1 MLPILKISL
10 LFRILKMSTRNYLCG
25 LLVALSIA
33 RSAESAE
40 ETVTLYA
47 EVEEILIR
55 TTDFSEKGYTE
66 EADNM
71 ARQTT
76 NQLITTLS
84 DRIATQPEIDIMVDA
99 HLKTELYYAFNTQWG
114 TGKVRNHRVV
124 YDFLSHLDKSI
135 ARAAHQ
141 KEHLLRITMLSLA
154 AQEYFWNERSTLDDL
169 RNRVKR
175 ELRYGL
181 FKQTDNKLDISA
193 IVCLDEGTL
202 ERVANESISD
212 TVFGKLVA
220 LLSGFKMKSL
230 GATYAAIFDHL
241 TTVLNS
247 VAETALPLELE
258 AETIAPLGLSTSVAL
273 KPVPSLGDGMCG
285 EHSCFVPTD
294 GQLEGIQEGNGR
306 YKLYRAILDHAT
318 DSEAKRLYFL
328 ASRHM
333 DGIGFVTLISNK
345 IAALRLT
352 DSEQADALQAKLDTY
367 QTFLIDKQAENEALL
382 AQSKKDLVMH
392 VTQLP
397 TLETSLTS
405 FHAFL
410 NMPDQLAMGAHAKNF
425 KNIIDEVMSLRA
437 SNAELNR
444 LLETIDA
451 EILRLDNEAKVAET
465 TAKAAIGT
473 ARTETE
479 AAFRLA
485 QAEFEQCQKSNE
497 ALIKEHKALFATK
510 QKLDH
515 FIKTVTTTEV
525 AMQAARNALA
535 LNEEKIKAFEL
546 KNPEFIKEIGQ
557 KQVTMLSL
565 HQKYGTLA
573 ENYSD
578 RDAKQTEKYIL
589 IGNTLKDFISV
600 NMLPGRSEHAFSID
614 ALCTTGYA
622 NFINGVCQEICT
634 TTANHAEAKAIRTL
648 WDSYDSEKEAL
659 NRKMNQQ
666 LLSQRLEIA
675 TSLPVLP
682 TELSADSL
690 RAEMET
696 LALREDE
703 LRGWLP
709 CDAPYTQL
717 WAIINNLNIFVFS
730 SEETYGRTPL
740 DVMTRLKDRPY
751 DSVTMPYP
759 AETAGKHLATVI
771 LTSPTAKNIF
781 LDKSIGHY
789 DKFISPG
796 DYAAIAQEIRH
807 VAWTKLEDRYASYP

>member
-25 LLVALSIA
+25 LLVAMSIT

-84 DRIATQPEIDIMVDA
+84 DRIATQPEIDVMIDA

-114 TGKVRNHRVV
+114 IGKVRNHRIV

-135 ARAAHQ
+135 AKEAHQ

-181 FKQTDNKLDISA
+181 FKQAGNKLDISA
-193 IVCLDEGTL
+193 IVCLDEDNL
-202 ERVANESISD
+202 ERVANESISN
-212 TVFGKLVA
+212 TVFIKLGT
-220 LLSGFKMKSL
+220 LLSSFKMKSL

-247 VAETALPLELE
+247 VAETALPLELK

-285 EHSCFVPTD
+285 EHSCFIPTD

-306 YKLYRAILDHAT
+306 YKIYRAILDHAT

-352 DSEQADALQAKLDTY
+352 DSEQADTLQAKLDAY
-367 QTFLIDKQAENEALL
+367 QAFLIDKQAENEALL
-382 AQSKKDLVMH
+382 AQSKKDLVVQ
-392 VTQLP
+392 VTQLS
-397 TLETSLTS
+397 TLEASLTS

-410 NMPDQLAMGAHAKNF
+410 NTPDQLAMGAHAKNF

-444 LLETIDA
+444 LLETIDT
-451 EILRLDNEAKVAET
+451 EILRLDSEAKVAET
-465 TAKAAIGT
+465 IAKLATGT

-510 QKLDH
+510 QQLDH
-515 FIKTVTTTEV
+515 FIKTATTTEV

-557 KQVTMLSL
+557 KQVTMQSL

-578 RDAKQTEKYIL
+578 RDAKQAEKYIL
-589 IGNTLKDFISV
+589 IGNTLKDFIST
-600 NMLPGRSEHAFSID
+600 NMIPGRSEHAFSID

-634 TTANHAEAKAIRTL
+634 ITANHAEAKVIRTL
-648 WDSYDSEKEAL
+648 WDSYDSKKEAL
-659 NRKMNQQ
+659 NRQTDQQ

-675 TSLPVLP
+675 ATLPILP
-682 TELSADSL
+682 AELSPDSL
-690 RAEMET
+690 RIEMET

-703 LRGWLP
+703 LSGWLP

-717 WAIINNLNIFVFS
+717 WAIINNVNIFVFS
-730 SEETYGRTPL
+730 SEEAYGRTPL

-751 DSVTMPYP
+751 DRVTMPYP
-759 AETAGKHLATVI
+759 AETTGKHLATVI

>member
-1 MLPILKISL
+1 
-10 LFRILKMSTRNYLCG
+10 MSTRNYLYG
-25 LLVALSIA
+25 LLVALSIT

-47 EVEEILIR
+47 EVEEILTR
-55 TTDFSEKGYTE
+55 TNDFCEKGYTE

-76 NQLITTLS
+76 NQLITTLA
-84 DRIATQPEIDIMVDA
+84 DRIAAPPEIDAMIDV

-114 TGKVRNHRVV
+114 TGKVRNHRIV

-135 ARAAHQ
+135 AREAHQ
-141 KEHLLRITMLSLA
+141 KEHLSKITMLSLA
-154 AQEYFWNERSTLDDL
+154 AQEYFWNEKSTINDL

-175 ELRYGL
+175 ELRYGP
-181 FKQTDNKLDISA
+181 FKQTGNKLDISN
-193 IVCLDEGTL
+193 VVYLDEDSL
-202 ERVANESISD
+202 ERIANESISD
-212 TVFGKLVA
+212 MVFGKLRT
-220 LLSGFKMKSL
+220 LLCGFKMKSL

-241 TTVLNS
+241 TTVLSS

-258 AETIAPLGLSTSVAL
+258 AETIAPLGLFTSVAL
-273 KPVPSLGDGMCG
+273 KPMPSLGDGMCG
-285 EHSCFVPTD
+285 EHSCFIPTD
-294 GQLEGIQEGNGR
+294 GHPESIQEGNGR
-306 YKLYRAILDHAT
+306 YKIYRAILDHAA
-318 DSEAKRLYFL
+318 DSETKRLYFL
-328 ASRHM
+328 ASKHM
-333 DGIGFVTLISNK
+333 DGMGFVTLISNK
-345 IAALRLT
+345 IAELRLI

-367 QTFLIDKQAENEALL
+367 QTFLVDKQAENEALL
-382 AQSKKDLVMH
+382 AQSKKDLVVH

-397 TLETSLTS
+397 TLEASLTS

-425 KNIIDEVMSLRA
+425 KNIIDEIMLLRA
-437 SNAELNR
+437 SNTELNR

-465 TAKAAIGT
+465 KAKLAVVT
-473 ARTETE
+473 ARSETE
-479 AAFRLA
+479 AAFKLA
-485 QAEFEQCQKSNE
+485 QAEFEQCKKSNE
-497 ALIKEHKALFATK
+497 ALVKEHKELFATI
-510 QKLDH
+510 QQLAH
-515 FIKTVTTTEV
+515 FIKTVTTTEA
-525 AMQAARNALA
+525 AMQAARTALA

-546 KNPEFIKEIGQ
+546 RNPEFIKDIGQ
-557 KQVTMLSL
+557 KEIAMMSL

-573 ENYSD
+573 ENHTD
-578 RDAKQTEKYIL
+578 RDAKQAEKYAL

-614 ALCTTGYA
+614 ALCTVGYA

-634 TTANHAEAKAIRTL
+634 TTANHAEAKVIRML
-648 WDSYDSEKEAL
+648 WDNFDSKKEAL
-659 NRKMNQQ
+659 NRQTDQ
-666 LLSQRLEIA
+666 LLLSQRLEIA
-675 TSLPVLP
+675 ATLPVFP
-682 TELSADSL
+682 TELSPDSL
-690 RAEMET
+690 KSEMEA
-696 LALREDE
+696 LALSEGE
-703 LRGWLP
+703 LCGWLP

-759 AETAGKHLATVI
+759 VETTGKHLATVI
-771 LTSPTAKNIF
+771 LTSPTSKNIF
-781 LDKSIGHY
+781 LDKSPAHY
-789 DKFISPG
+789 DKFILPG

-807 VAWTKLEDRYASYP
+807 VALTKLEDRYASYP